1 MAVFIAPNAS
11 VMGKVELGKDVSI
24 WYGAVLRGDTEILK
38 IGEGTN
44 IQDNAVVHADPG
56 FPTILGRHV
65 TVGHSA
71 IVHGAIIG
79 DGTMIG
85 MGSTILN
92 GAKIGKNCLIGANAL
107 VKEGM
112 EVPDN
117 SMVLGMPAR
126 IIRELKPEEVEWL
139 SHSAPHYISMA
150 KRHQTGEFPLLTEKD
165 FE

>member
-71 IVHGAIIG
+71 IVHGAKIG

-139 SHSAPHYISMA
+139 SHSAPHYISMS

>member
-1 MAVFIAPNAS
+1 MSVFIAPNAS
-11 VMGKVELGKDVSI
+11 IMGDVKLGTNVSI
-24 WYGAVLRGDTEILK
+24 WYGAVLRGDTETLTL
-38 IGEGTN
+38 GEGTN

-56 FPTILGRHV
+56 FPTILGKNV

-117 SMVLGMPAR
+117 SMVLGMPAK
-126 IIRELKPEEVEWL
+126 IIRELKEEELNWL
-139 SHSAPHYISMA
+139 SHSAPHYIAMS
-150 KRHQTGEFPLLTEKD
+150 KRHQAGEFPLLSEKD